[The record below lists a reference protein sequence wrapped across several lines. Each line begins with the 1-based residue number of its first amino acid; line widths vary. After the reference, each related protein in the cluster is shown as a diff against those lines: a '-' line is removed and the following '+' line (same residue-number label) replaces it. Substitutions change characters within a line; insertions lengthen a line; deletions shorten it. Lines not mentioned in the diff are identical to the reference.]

1 MSKCECFIVSTL
13 ASFFLSP
20 SLPSPDWLV
29 TVRSQSA
36 GTWSVI
42 GVSAAAAYSA
52 APNDALGR
60 ENSASYQH
68 LSAVISVIFP
78 LRRQQPPWDGHLKKK
93 LKIYKNNHSIVSLCT
108 YLFTSHLHLKL
119 SHVVSPSAQLCF
131 IKVGQ
136 GLFRS
141 QQSLLSFRH
150 RP

>member
-119 SHVVSPSAQLCF
+119 PHVVSPSAKLCF

-141 QQSLLSFRH
+141 EQTLLSFRH